1 MNEQIAVM
9 KKVLARL
16 RRYWLGLILSLVLA
30 TVSVVMSLYIPILV
44 GDAIDCIVDMG
55 RVDFVQ
61 MGRYLRKVLLCAAAA
76 GMMLIG
82 LALTEIGDVQSL
94 FARLTA
100 LAGLKEGYLQ
110 TLLKALGVSYAAELA
125 SQVCSDLGEG
135 GLAVKVGLMGK
146 LCVFTLTAPLLM
158 TILEMILELTP

>member
-1 MNEQIAVM
+1 MAVWQWFGLAIAAA
-9 KKVLARL
+9 VLCM
-16 RRYWLGLILSLVLA
+16 
-30 TVSVVMSLYIPILV
+30 VV
-44 GDAIDCIVDMG
+44 
-55 RVDFVQ
+55 RVQQPQ
-61 MGRYLRKVLLCAAAA
+61 MASLCAAAA

-125 SQVCSDLGEG
+125 SQVCADLGEG

-158 TILEMILELTP
+158 TILEMILELVP

>member
-1 MNEQIAVM
+1 MAVWQWFGLAIAAA
-9 KKVLARL
+9 VLCM
-16 RRYWLGLILSLVLA
+16 
-30 TVSVVMSLYIPILV
+30 VV
-44 GDAIDCIVDMG
+44 
-55 RVDFVQ
+55 RVQQPQ
-61 MGRYLRKVLLCAAAA
+61 MASLCAAAA

-110 TLLKALGVSYAAELA
+110 TLIKALGVSYAAELA
-125 SQVCSDLGEG
+125 SQVCADLGEG